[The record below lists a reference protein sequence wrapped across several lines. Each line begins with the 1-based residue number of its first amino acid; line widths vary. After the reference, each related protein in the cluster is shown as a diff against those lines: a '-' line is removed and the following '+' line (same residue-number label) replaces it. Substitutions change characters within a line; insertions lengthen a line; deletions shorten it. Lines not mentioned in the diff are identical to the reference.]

1 MVNMLD
7 ICQSLRSKTALLTFG
22 VCLVTQQSDAQ
33 LFGPRASGGA
43 VLGGIAGGIIG
54 HNNGRH
60 TGEGIAIGAGVG
72 LLLGS
77 IADREAAQRSV
88 VWQAPSAPY
97 QVVYYPQNVQPT
109 DSTVAPVP
117 APLVPPLGGNATT
130 PGTALSPANGL
141 FGR

>member
-1 MVNMLD
+1 MASMLD
-7 ICQSLRSKTALLTFG
+7 ICQSVRTKSVLLVIG
-22 VCLVTQQSDAQ
+22 SCLLTQQSVAQ

-60 TGEGIAIGAGVG
+60 TAEGVAIGAGVG

-77 IADREAAQRSV
+77 LADREAAQRSA
-88 VWQAPSAPY
+88 VWQATYAPN
-97 QVVYYPQNVQPT
+97 QVVYYPQATQPAHADPT
-109 DSTVAPVP
+109 PAPPPPVP
-117 APLVPPLGGNATT
+117 PTGGNPFA
-130 PGTALSPANGL
+130 PGTAVSQANAL

>member
-1 MVNMLD
+1 MLD
-7 ICQSLRSKTALLTFG
+7 ICQSHRSKTVLLTFAF
-22 VCLVTQQSDAQ
+22 CLITHQSAAQ

-60 TGEGIAIGAGVG
+60 TAEGIAIGAGVG

-77 IADREAAQRSV
+77 IADREAAQRSA
-88 VWQAPSAPY
+88 VWPPPSAPSTI
-97 QVVYYPQNVQPT
+97 VYYPQAVQPAEA
-109 DSTVAPVP
+109 VAATIPTP
-117 APLVPPLGGNATT
+117 IVPPLGSSAST
-130 PGTALSPANGL
+130 PGTALTQANTL

>member
-7 ICQSLRSKTALLTFG
+7 ISQSLRSKTVLFAFG
-22 VCLVTQQSDAQ
+22 SCLIANSSDAQ
-33 LFGPRASGGA
+33 FFGPRASGGA

-77 IADREAAQRSV
+77 IADRDAAQRSV
-88 VWQAPSAPY
+88 AWQAPSVPY
-97 QVVYYPQNVQPT
+97 QVVYYPQAAQPA
-109 DSTVAPVP
+109 DSSAAPVP
-117 APLVPPLGGNATT
+117 SPLVPPLGGNATP
-130 PGTALSPANGL
+130 PGTALTQANGL

>member
-7 ICQSLRSKTALLTFG
+7 LCQSVRTKSFFFILGS
-22 VCLVTQQSDAQ
+22 CLVTHPSAAQ

-60 TGEGIAIGAGVG
+60 TAEGVAIGAGVG

-77 IADREAAQRSV
+77 IADRGADQRSV
-88 VWQAPSAPY
+88 AWQATYAPY
-97 QVVYYPQNVQPT
+97 QVVHYPQTAQPADAGPT
-109 DSTVAPVP
+109 PVP
-117 APLVPPLGGNATT
+117 PPLVTPIGGSPVA
-130 PGTALSPANGL
+130 PGTALTQANGL